1 MIGLVS
7 LKLSLVSSF
16 HLPREIGFIL
26 VVGEG
31 RGGGLFFSLVDAYK
45 SNFSLLRSLEL
56 LENFVVGGCPTLRV
70 RVNLGG

>member
-31 RGGGLFFSLVDAYK
+31 RGGGGQFFSLMDAYI

-56 LENFVVGGCPTLRV
+56 LEKLVVV
-70 RVNLGG
+70 RVKLGGKW